1 MRHSA
6 SLCKRG
12 QEEVMFVSPWR
23 TSAANVCVSIGLFH
37 QSTNDMCL
45 TMNDGKM
52 ISYVQLYGT
61 LKSIVN
67 IWIIVY
73 EYAIK
78 EQISYNMDIS
88 LISYFSVFTVV

>member
-1 MRHSA
+1 
-6 SLCKRG
+6 
-12 QEEVMFVSPWR
+12 MFVSPWR
-23 TSAANVCVSIGLFH
+23 TSAAIVCVSIGLFH

-88 LISYFSVFTVV
+88 LISDFSVFTVV